1 MSKCKSNIIY
11 LGLSEKKHHRIIN
24 MAAVPQANA
33 AKQTTFKKI
42 K

>member
-1 MSKCKSNIIY
+1 MSKWKSNIIY
-11 LGLSEKKHHRIIN
+11 LGLLGKKHHRITN
-24 MAAVPQANA
+24 MAAVLQANA